1 MFPVRIEGGGDTA
14 IGKQKEDVFWKLWFW
29 KLKIKESPNVFLV
42 SL

>member
-1 MFPVRIEGGGDTA
+1 MFPVKIEGGGDTV
-14 IGKQKEDVFWKLWFW
+14 IGKQKEDVFW